1 MADTGTLMSL
11 FNTVAP
17 QIRDY
22 FEQLEVAGRPVPG
35 LADVE
40 KKVGY
45 GVLNRLIAASVPFT
59 RRNGFSVVELR
70 SGYLRAQLSKKGNR
84 NHLGTVYA
92 GAQYLLAEIPF
103 GALSLVEF
111 GGRLIP
117 VLKDLHIFYDAP
129 AKTDLEVELILEPE
143 RKAQIEKDVA
153 EKGKAELILEL
164 HLKDKKG
171 EVVSRAFANYQVRPM

>member
-1 MADTGTLMSL
+1 MSV

-17 QIRDY
+17 RMRDY
-22 FEQLEVAGRPVPG
+22 FEQLESSGRPVPG
-35 LADVE
+35 LADFE

-45 GVLNRLIAASVPFT
+45 GLLNRLIATSVPFT
-59 RRNGFSVVELR
+59 RQNGFSVVELR
-70 SGYLRAQLSKKGNR
+70 SGYLRAQLSRKGNR

-129 AKTDLEVELILEPE
+129 ARTDLEVELTLDPE
-143 RKAQIEKDVA
+143 RKAKIEKDVS
-153 EKGKAELILEL
+153 EKDKAELILEL
-164 HLKDKKG
+164 HLKDRNG
-171 EVVSRAFANYQVRPM
+171 EVVSRAFANYQVRPV